1 MNLEKRIE
9 NFLGNQSEKKKII
22 VIYGPTGSW
31 KTAMSIDIAKQ
42 LETSIIST
50 DSRQIYKDMNIG
62 TGKITESEKEN
73 IHHHMLDIIHP
84 DETYSV
90 WEFKNN
96 SEEIIKDVYNK
107 WKIPILCG
115 GTGLYID
122 SLIFDF
128 DIPKVIANPTL
139 REVLE
144 KEAAD
149 FGNEYVYKKL
159 QELDPEY
166 AKELHPNNVQYVI
179 RALEVKII
187 TGKSKKEFR
196 SEKKLKYDVLFLTP
210 DIPDREYLYNRINT
224 RVKMMFD
231 EGLVEEVKNLRKTYS
246 DETPGLKT
254 IWYIEVVNYLNWVT
268 SLEEAIALVQQHNRN
283 YAKRQFTWFNKYKE
297 FITH

>member
-1 MNLEKRIE
+1 MDIEKKIH
-9 NFLGNQSEKKKII
+9 NFLERKSNKKKII
-22 VIYGPTGSW
+22 VIYGPTGSG
-31 KTAMSIDIAKQ
+31 KTSMSIKIAK
-42 LETSIIST
+42 LLDTDIIST
-50 DSRQIYKDMNIG
+50 DSRQIYKNMNIW

-73 IHHHMLDIIHP
+73 VPHYMLDLIDP
-84 DETYSV
+84 NESYSV

-96 SEEIIKDVYNK
+96 TEVIISDIYNK
-107 WKIPILCG
+107 GKIPILCW
-115 GTGLYID
+115 GTWLYID

-128 DIPKVIANPTL
+128 NIPKVIANTAL

-144 KEAAD
+144 KEAAELW
-149 FGNEYVYKKL
+149 NEYVYKKL
-159 QELDPEY
+159 QDLDPDY

-187 TGKSKKEFR
+187 TWKSKKEFR

-231 EGLVEEVKNLRKTYS
+231 EGLVEEVKNLRKIYS

-254 IWYIEVVNYLNWVT
+254 IGYIEVVNYLKWDT
-268 SLEEAIALVQQHNRN
+268 TLEEAIEMVQQHNRN
-283 YAKRQFTWFNKYKE
+283 YAKRQFTWFKKYDE
-297 FITH
+297 FIND

>member
-9 NFLGNQSEKKKII
+9 NFLEYKSEKKKII

-62 TGKITESEKEN
+62 TGKITQSEKEN

-84 DETYSV
+84 NETYSV

-96 SEEIIKDVYNK
+96 SEEIIKDIYNK

-115 GTGLYID
+115 GTWLYID

-210 DIPDREYLYNRINT
+210 DVPDREYLYNRINT

-231 EGLVEEVKNLRKTYS
+231 EGLVAEVKNLRKIYS
-246 DETPGLKT
+246 DDTPGLKT
-254 IWYIEVVNYLNWVT
+254 IWYIEVVNYLNWET
-268 SLEEAIALVQQHNRN
+268 TLEEAITLVQQHNRN
-283 YAKRQFTWFNKYKE
+283 YAKRQFTWFNKYQD